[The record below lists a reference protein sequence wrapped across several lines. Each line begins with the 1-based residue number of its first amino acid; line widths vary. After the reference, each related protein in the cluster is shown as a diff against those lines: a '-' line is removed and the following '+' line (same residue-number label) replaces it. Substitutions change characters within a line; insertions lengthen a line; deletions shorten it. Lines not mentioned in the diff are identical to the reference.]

1 MIFYELVQ
9 LYQQLVRQGKI
20 GAPGWVNE
28 KVSYGIMLDENGT
41 IVQLISKKKD
51 NGKGDK
57 MLVPQHPGRTSGT
70 LAFFLWDNEKYLL
83 GLDAEGKPEKA
94 RERFRHLKNGTCICW
109 KNWTQRPHWQ

>member
-28 KVSYGIMLDENGT
+28 KVSYGIMLDEDGT
-41 IVQLISKKKD
+41 VVQLISKKKD
-51 NGKGDK
+51 NGKADM

-70 LAFFLWDNEKYLL
+70 FAFFLWDNEKYLL
-83 GLDAEGKPEKA
+83 GLG
-94 RERFRHLKNGTCICW
+94 RENRRKRENGLRHLKNCTWICW
-109 KNWTQRPHWQ
+109 KNWTQRLHWQ